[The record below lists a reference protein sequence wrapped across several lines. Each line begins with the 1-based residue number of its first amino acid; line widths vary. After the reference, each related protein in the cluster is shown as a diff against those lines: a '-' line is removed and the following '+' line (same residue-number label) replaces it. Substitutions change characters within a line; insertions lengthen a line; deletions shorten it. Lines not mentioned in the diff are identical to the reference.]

1 MKARIEKKL
10 SKRLV
15 EIAPTMFQG
24 AWIDIEV
31 SSLAEDQG
39 TRVSHILSVG
49 GGTDYWGEGCDAYTA
64 WQWLNMNW
72 EWIGPF
78 KPYPEG
84 HESEGYPDID
94 GYKPTSRNLLKL
106 AADYGRGAA

>member
-15 EIAPTMFQG
+15 EIAPVMFKN
-24 AWIDIEV
+24 AWVDEEV
-31 SSLAEDQG
+31 SSLAWYQG
-39 TRVSHILSVG
+39 TRVSHIISVG

-64 WQWLNMNW
+64 WEWIRLNW

-78 KPYPEG
+78 EPHPEG
-84 HESEGYPDID
+84 HEFEGYPNV
-94 GYKPTSRNLLKL
+94 GGFKPTSRNLLKL